1 MQTAR
6 TSSRK
11 EQEVLTAIGWQGRL
25 NEASTRADVVRVA
38 REFLARCTPTELA
51 TIPDECRPTKLVDA
65 EDISQAALGLVQC
78 SCSGD
83 RMADA
88 PLQRMAGFFT
98 RATVRLAQITAHSA
112 EVSAE
117 DR

>member
-1 MQTAR
+1 MTEIV
-6 TSSRK
+6 TDLK
-11 EQEVLTAIGWQGRL
+11 GFIGIAAQGRPL
-25 NEASTRADVVRVA
+25 TRA
-38 REFLARCTPTELA
+38 
-51 TIPDECRPTKLVDA
+51 
-65 EDISQAALGLVQC
+65 QAALGLVQC